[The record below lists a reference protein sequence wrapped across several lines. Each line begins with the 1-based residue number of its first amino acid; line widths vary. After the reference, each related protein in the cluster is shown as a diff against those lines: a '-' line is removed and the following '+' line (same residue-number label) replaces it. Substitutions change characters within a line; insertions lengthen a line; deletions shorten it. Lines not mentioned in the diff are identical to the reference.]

1 MCVVV
6 GQVGLHPV
14 GKMSQY
20 SGKVSVRRRD
30 RKQFVPVRLLR
41 SLTSGSDWDPRP

>member
-6 GQVGLHPV
+6 GQVGQHPV

-20 SGKVSVRRRD
+20 SGKVSGTAAVKAARD
-30 RKQFVPVRLLR
+30 VW
-41 SLTSGSDWDPRP
+41 LTDQLEMFLTLV